1 MKNAKEILICGL
13 LYAAAITVG
22 IVVAKLAHG
31 LFSSTTATAQNGAAV
46 PNL

>member
-1 MKNAKEILICGL
+1 MKHAKEIFLCGL

-22 IVVAKLAHG
+22 IVAAKLAHG
-31 LFSSTTATAQNGAAV
+31 LFKTANASSGEAV